1 MMAQFKAYAPK
12 IIQYQAGEA
21 LTAGDCVSI
30 SGFTTVE
37 NPVPNLSITVPCP
50 KVSKCPASA
59 HTDFLGVVL
68 NDAANGEWV
77 DVVVEGQVD
86 AKFVANDTLA
96 AGDPLM
102 MSGTAGQLTDVAS
115 SALLADPNNVVA
127 YASEADDT
135 TTAGELSGIYI
146 PPRRVTCAGSL
157 I

>member
-37 NPVPNLSITVPCP
+37 NPVPNLSLTVPCP
-50 KVSKCPASA
+50 QVSKCPANA

-77 DVVVEGQVD
+77 DVDVEVQVD

-102 MSGTAGQLTDVAS
+102 MSGTPGQLTDVAS

-146 PPRRVTCAGSL
+146 PPRRVTCASSL